1 MPRKRATTGTPL
13 FPDDGSAPARRD
25 TRAALNITAR
35 PDGWE
40 PTPLP
45 ELNGETHLCLDFE
58 TGNEDGHDG
67 RCWWDGAF
75 PVGLAWHLPQSGR
88 RGYTGVRH
96 TDGNATDPATLV
108 RFLNDL
114 RGVHIDN
121 AQTKFDMHISRE
133 NGADLVDRR
142 GNTFGDVQHRI
153 ALLDDNRFQFNLDL
167 LAKDF
172 LGADRGKVVLPFD
185 KGRMKDVPAW
195 MVDPYAVED
204 VVLVGDLVRVTDP
217 LIDAEDLRRVL
228 DLEQQ
233 ILPVVVEMEKNGA
246 YLNVELLDQWVKQ
259 AADAYEEKMWFV
271 RRQTGIE
278 LESPDARKNLA
289 RVFEKCGIPAEI
301 WHKPDT
307 GNATFTE
314 DVLKRAAVHHP
325 AIQAVFEAGQL
336 ADLNSKYLVKY
347 ANTVRRSDGWIRF
360 NLHQLRNSTDDREGG
375 EKGAV
380 SGRFSSAGDEHGGFN
395 VQQVVSADKQ
405 TARGWCT
412 DFVIRTLFLPG
423 SPEERASAK
432 PPRWLAADAKQI
444 EYRIFAA
451 IANAPAI
458 MAAYDADPETD
469 YHNVV
474 QEILKQ
480 AKPDIQRK
488 KTKITNFCKLFGA
501 AIVKFAW
508 TLETISDQQFADL
521 EKRYRGVRGKER
533 IMRQDERCLDEAF
546 AVYDAYDRMFPDAK
560 RMLDLAKNTARDR
573 GYVKT
578 MYGRRA
584 RFGHRN
590 HRVHS
595 ALNRVVQGTAADINK
610 LMLVDVYNER
620 HALGLKLRFTVHDE
634 LDADVHPDANI
645 EHIENFFNKQRLEL
659 RVPILWDVGIGDSWG
674 TAKGKA

>member
-1 MPRKRATTGTPL
+1 MFADEAPVQFLDRRPPVVVTP
-13 FPDDGSAPARRD
+13 
-25 TRAALNITAR
+25 R
-35 PDGWE
+35 PDGWV

-58 TGNEDGHDG
+58 TGCEPGKDA

-96 TDGNATDPATLV
+96 TEGNATDPATLM

-114 RGVHIDN
+114 RNVHIDN

-133 NGADLVDRR
+133 NGADLCDRR

-153 ALLDDNRFQFNLDL
+153 ALLDDNRFLFNLDL
-167 LAKDF
+167 IAKDF

-185 KGRMKDVPAW
+185 KGRMAEVPAW

-204 VVLVGDLVRVTDP
+204 VVLVGDLVRATDP
-217 LIDAEDLRRVL
+217 LIAAEDLGPVL
-228 DLEQQ
+228 TLEQQ

-246 YLNVELLDQWVKQ
+246 FLNLELLEQWQ
-259 AADAYEEKMWFV
+259 QRARADYEAKMWNV
-271 RRQTGIE
+271 RRLTGIE

-289 RVFEKCGIPAEI
+289 KVFERCGVPAEI

-307 GNATFTE
+307 GNPTFTE
-314 DVLKRAAVHHP
+314 DVLKRSAKYHQ
-325 AIQAVFEAGQL
+325 AIQDVLDAGQL
-336 ADLNSKYLVKY
+336 ADLLSKYLDKY

-360 NLHQLRNSTDDREGG
+360 NLHQLRNSKEDGEGDG
-375 EKGAV
+375 RGAV

-412 DFVIRTLFLPG
+412 DYVIRTLFLPG
-423 SPEERASAK
+423 SPEERAREKAPK
-432 PPRWLAADAKQI
+432 WLAADAKQI
-444 EYRIFAA
+444 EYRIFGA
-451 IANAPAI
+451 ISGARAILDAYAN
-458 MAAYDADPETD
+458 DPETD
-469 YHNVV
+469 YHDVV
-474 QEILKQ
+474 QIMLRR
-480 AKPDIQRK
+480 AMPDIQRK
-488 KTKITNFCKLFGA
+488 ATKITNFCKLFGA
-501 AIVKFAW
+501 AELKFAW
-508 TLETISDQQFADL
+508 TLGTINDYEFDVL
-521 EKRYRGVRGKER
+521 DKKYKGVRNKAR
-533 IMRQDERCLDEAF
+533 LLRDVEAKVCEGLAKAL
-546 AVYDAYDRMFPDAK
+546 AVYDAYDQEFPDAA
-560 RMLDLAKNTARDR
+560 RMVKLAKDTAKSR

-584 RFGHRN
+584 RFGHKN

-610 LMLVDVYNER
+610 LMLVDVYNHREE
-620 HALGLKLRFTVHDE
+620 LGLKLRFTVHDE
-634 LDADVHPDANI
+634 LDCDMHPDANVPRI
-645 EHIENFFNKQRLEL
+645 EEFFNIQRLEL
-659 RVPILWDVGIGDSWG
+659 KVPILWDVGVGTSWG